1 MLDSEK
7 ITLINS
13 YLAFVCGASICGFIF
28 YGLANTENYY
38 QYKFLVDGFGLIFWI
53 TGLITI
59 FLLFKFGGIL
69 KQTYKDKYDVERELG
84 LKNENYIG
92 LLLISLVSVFLFN
105 PFISIPERF
114 EDSRTIDGSNQGYM
128 LMAFLLLLNIVLSY
142 YSRQQIKK
150 I

>member
-13 YLAFVCGASICGFIF
+13 YLAFVCGASLCGFIF
-28 YGLANTENYY
+28 YSFANFESYY
-38 QYKFLVDGFGLIFWI
+38 QYKSIVDGFGLIFWFA
-53 TGLITI
+53 GLLTI

-69 KQTYKDKYDVERELG
+69 KQTYRDKYDIERERG

-92 LLLISLVSVFLFN
+92 LILISLVSVFLFN

-114 EDSRTIDGSNQGYM
+114 EDSRTIDGSNQGYL
-128 LMAFLLLLNIVLSY
+128 LMACLLIVNIVLYY